1 VSVDGN
7 ASETRAIGSQ
17 GSTLERGKLRFFI
30 HKHEALIIATRLEG
44 NTAGLKPSQMKALTR
59 LGQRR
64 YPVQGGYTTEQARE
78 LALLSRALG
87 RQVGLVIDRQ
97 GKVDMVIVGD
107 SASILIPELPRGR
120 GAAGRLRGIRLM
132 HTHLSPDGLS
142 QEDLM
147 DMLFLRLDSVSVLT
161 VNDYG
166 DPVSFQSGQ
175 PASPQRGQQALPH
188 PPHDRMGSRGHRFQR
203 RSRLAGRG
211 AWPRALRSFGGGGQ
225 PPGDPRI
232 RLSPPPRHTGNAHR
246 RAPGVGAQRSIRGDR
261 DAYPA
266 GSRHPSPAYFG

>member
-1 VSVDGN
+1 
-7 ASETRAIGSQ
+7 
-17 GSTLERGKLRFFI
+17 
-30 HKHEALIIATRLEG
+30 
-44 NTAGLKPSQMKALTR
+44 MKALTR

-107 SASILIPELPRGR
+107 PASILIPELPRGR

-166 DPVSFQSGQ
+166 DPVSFQSGHLL
-175 PASPQRGQQALPH
+175 PPNADSKPYRIHPMTAWDRVDIDFNAEAVSLAACSPKLRRRG
-188 PPHDRMGSRGHRFQR
+188 
-203 RSRLAGRG
+203 
-211 AWPRALRSFGGGGQ
+211 
-225 PPGDPRI
+225 
-232 RLSPPPRHTGNAHR
+232 T
-246 RAPGVGAQRSIRGDR
+246 APGRSS
-261 DAYPA
+261 YP
-266 GSRHPSPAYFG
+266 SLPSPAPYRKRTSKSSGSWRAAQASW

>member
-1 VSVDGN
+1 
-7 ASETRAIGSQ
+7 
-17 GSTLERGKLRFFI
+17 
-30 HKHEALIIATRLEG
+30 
-44 NTAGLKPSQMKALTR
+44 MKALTR

-107 SASILIPELPRGR
+107 PASILIPELPRGR

-166 DPVSFQSGQ
+166 DPVSFQSGHL
-175 PASPQRGQQALPH
+175 LPPNADSKPYRIH
-188 PPHDRMGSRGHRFQR
+188 PMTAWDRVDIDF
-203 RSRLAGRG
+203 
-211 AWPRALRSFGGGGQ
+211 
-225 PPGDPRI
+225 
-232 RLSPPPRHTGNAHR
+232 NAE
-246 RAPGVGAQRSIRGDR
+246 AVSLEE
-261 DAYPA
+261 
-266 GSRHPSPAYFG
+266 

>member
-1 VSVDGN
+1 
-7 ASETRAIGSQ
+7 
-17 GSTLERGKLRFFI
+17 
-30 HKHEALIIATRLEG
+30 
-44 NTAGLKPSQMKALTR
+44 MKALTR

-107 SASILIPELPRGR
+107 PASILIPELPRGR
-120 GAAGRLRGIRLM
+120 GAAGRLRGIR
-132 HTHLSPDGLS
+132 PDAHAPFAGRA
-142 QEDLM
+142 
-147 DMLFLRLDSVSVLT
+147 FARRLDGHAV
-161 VNDYG
+161 
-166 DPVSFQSGQ
+166 PAPGQ
-175 PASPQRGQQALPH
+175 RFRADRQRLRRSRQLSERAPASPQRGQQALPH

-211 AWPRALRSFGGGGQ
+211 AWPCALRSFGGGGQ

-246 RAPGVGAQRSIRGDR
+246 RAPGVGAQRRHRGDR

>member
-1 VSVDGN
+1 
-7 ASETRAIGSQ
+7 
-17 GSTLERGKLRFFI
+17 
-30 HKHEALIIATRLEG
+30 
-44 NTAGLKPSQMKALTR
+44 MKALTR

-107 SASILIPELPRGR
+107 PASILIPELPRGR

-166 DPVSFQSGQ
+166 DPVSFQSGHL
-175 PASPQRGQQALPH
+175 LPPNADSKPYRIH
-188 PPHDRMGSRGHRFQR
+188 PMTAWDRVDIDFNAEAVS
-203 RSRLAGRG
+203 LEEELGRV
-211 AWPRALRSFGGGGQ
+211 
-225 PPGDPRI
+225 
-232 RLSPPPRHTGNAHR
+232 LS
-246 RAPGVGAQRSIRGDR
+246 
-261 DAYPA
+261 
-266 GSRHPSPAYFG
+266 